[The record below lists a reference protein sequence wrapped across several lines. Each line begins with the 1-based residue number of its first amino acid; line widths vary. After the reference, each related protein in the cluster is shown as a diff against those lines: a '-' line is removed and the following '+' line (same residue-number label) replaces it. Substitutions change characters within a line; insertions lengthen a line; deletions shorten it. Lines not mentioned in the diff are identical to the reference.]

1 MLTISLSEKQCL
13 SLSHRPSTK
22 SNPYIVRA
30 CARSSPRGR
39 GKAKTLAHSIIK
51 GNQQEVYLNSLFYLC
66 ECSLLF
72 TDPLPLKK
80 RHLRKFHS
88 TTFEPEKPV
97 KETMR
102 TLSNDSLCDEP
113 LIVSSPVTL
122 EQQVQIVLADSV
134 NDLQPHKDNALSNHE
149 QFSSKEE
156 TLLRVGTSHVLI
168 ANSSFS
174 SHSAVDT
181 LATSSSG
188 ILQRRPSD
196 PRLVNNSPVSSTSTN
211 PAGSPGGGSPVVSSA
226 VSPGAVPVIGQ
237 SVVQCS
243 QSIDSSG
250 TPGKKKV

>member
-1 MLTISLSEKQCL
+1 M
-13 SLSHRPSTK
+13 
-22 SNPYIVRA
+22 
-30 CARSSPRGR
+30 
-39 GKAKTLAHSIIK
+39 
-51 GNQQEVYLNSLFYLC
+51 YLNSLFYLC
-66 ECSLLF
+66 ESSLLF

-80 RHLRKFHS
+80 RHLRKFQS

-102 TLSNDSLCDEP
+102 TLSNDALCDEP

-134 NDLQPHKDNALSNHE
+134 NDLQPHKDNTLSNHE

-156 TLLRVGTSHVLI
+156 TLLRVGTSHVLSAGENLI

-211 PAGSPGGGSPVVSSA
+211 PAGSPGGGIPVVSSA